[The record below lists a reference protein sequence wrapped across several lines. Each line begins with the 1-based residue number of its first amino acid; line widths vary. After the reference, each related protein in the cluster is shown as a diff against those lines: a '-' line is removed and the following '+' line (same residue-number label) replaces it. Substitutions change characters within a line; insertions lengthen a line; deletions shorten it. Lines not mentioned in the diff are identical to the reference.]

1 MASGLLLLILCG
13 AESWASN
20 PTETISRDG
29 SGVGRGSS
37 RALPRLQ
44 NEICH
49 IVSERA
55 HGSSAR
61 RDLGVLDC
69 TLGIR
74 PGGDTDLGFEIC
86 SDGEVGRD
94 KSLVSTISAHDQ
106 SLRYLWFRRR

>member
-20 PTETISRDG
+20 PTETHQPATISRDG

-49 IVSERA
+49 IVLERA
-55 HGSSAR
+55 HGSSAQ
-61 RDLGVLDC
+61 RDLGILDC
-69 TLGIR
+69 TLGIH
-74 PGGDTDLGFEIC
+74 PGGDTDLGLKIC
-86 SDGEVGRD
+86 SGR
-94 KSLVSTISAHDQ
+94 KWEGIKA
-106 SLRYLWFRRR
+106 